1 MLCEIKWAIRQ
12 RMQFI
17 EVTAYYSG
25 VVTRSDVARAFA
37 ISDAAATK
45 DLKLYSD
52 IAPENLSYKHSVFGF
67 VPTSAFKPAFA
78 DLSVATVLPLLEA
91 NQTMNGS
98 PNPTES
104 VFNIPAVNMVLPNR
118 LPSAAVLC
126 QITRAIYGH
135 KKLRVNYRSLTDS
148 KQRTRI
154 IEPHSLVNTGF
165 RWHVRAYNE
174 DSFDFRDFVLS
185 RFEEANCLNDN
196 AESSASYDE
205 DWIEMI
211 ILKLSPHPKLD
222 KRQQESILIDYKA
235 SDNVIEVNLRRSL
248 IGYLLRQLAVDTS
261 SDHSQDPKQF
271 QLILLNRDE
280 IEPFASWVFQD

>member
-154 IEPHSLVNTGF
+154 IEPHSLVNAGF